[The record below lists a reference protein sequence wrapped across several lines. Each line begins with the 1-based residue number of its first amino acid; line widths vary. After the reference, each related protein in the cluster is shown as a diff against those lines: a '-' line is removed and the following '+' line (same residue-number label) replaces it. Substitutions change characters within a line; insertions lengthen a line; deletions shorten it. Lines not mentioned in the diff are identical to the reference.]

1 MIGNIKRLSWR
12 GTAVAQAAAASS
24 IAPSTQSATV
34 LALRRP
40 AAESSWDPYEVWLN
54 RVQRPRIERAAKR
67 RTRIR

>member
-1 MIGNIKRLSWR
+1 MIGKIKRLSWR

-24 IAPSTQSATV
+24 IATSTQSATV
-34 LALRRP
+34 LTFRRP
-40 AAESSWDPYEVWLN
+40 ATEPSWDPYEVWLN